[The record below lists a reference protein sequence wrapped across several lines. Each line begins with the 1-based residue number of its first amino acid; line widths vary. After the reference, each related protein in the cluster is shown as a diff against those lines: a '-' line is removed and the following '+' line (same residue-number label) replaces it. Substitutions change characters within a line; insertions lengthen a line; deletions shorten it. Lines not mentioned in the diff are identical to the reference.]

1 MRKAAFIL
9 TIASTALLTS
19 CMLENGVSEGKKYG
33 TLQKLSTKHWP
44 CEYHVA
50 EFAFEG
56 GKAVELDDKTASF
69 GNTQVIEVDQ
79 AAFDTLDSYM
89 GDKVIFEYKDKGY
102 EGCGEAKILT
112 SIKRK

>member
-9 TIASTALLTS
+9 VIALTALLTS
-19 CMLENGVSEGKKYG
+19 CNLENGVSEGKKYG

-56 GKAVELDDKTASF
+56 GKAIEGSKDGIAF
-69 GNTQVIEVDQ
+69 GNTQVIELDQ